1 VLSDRERE
9 ILLDIERRVL
19 AEDPDLARSLH
30 GGSTSNNHAR
40 LVANVALLAVLLG
53 ALVLAAAAMIGAF
66 ATAFGLLGWV
76 VAFSIT
82 TVSLLLK
89 SAARHPPLR

>member
-1 VLSDRERE
+1 MLSDRERE
-9 ILLDIERRVL
+9 VLLDIERRVL
-19 AEDPDLARSLH
+19 AEDPDFARSLR

-53 ALVLAAAAMIGAF
+53 ALVLAAAAMIGTF

-76 VAFSIT
+76 VALSIT

-89 SAARHPPLR
+89 SATRRNPLR